1 MQSHLPTMSQ
11 HLSAWAAALLGRLL
25 REASTDKLLIEEV
38 SLRYCHAAVR
48 PRDPPLPVFD
58 LHVLFE
64 TATILDRGA
73 QTEKV
78 DTVDGRMMFAV
89 QDTTEPVDIEIEVE
103 VPDSLSKADERSV
116 VTEVRRLGPA
126 VHALLHKKFVPA
138 LLKEAAERARAG
150 VGADAPNTDM
160 RAWLR
165 LVGLVEYFDRL
176 AQEGVD
182 LAALKEMRSG
192 ELQRL
197 GLPSNAGF
205 VIRNKVEEE
214 REHARLRADMAA
226 GGESAETLDGLT
238 DDDVKR
244 ASMLRSHFGPL
255 PSSDSCSVLRA
266 FRLTGSNR

>member
-1 MQSHLPTMSQ
+1 MSQ

-165 LVGLVEYFDRL
+165 SVGLVEYFDRL

-192 ELQRL
+192 EL
-197 GLPSNAGF
+197 
-205 VIRNKVEEE
+205 
-214 REHARLRADMAA
+214 
-226 GGESAETLDGLT
+226 
-238 DDDVKR
+238 
-244 ASMLRSHFGPL
+244 
-255 PSSDSCSVLRA
+255 
-266 FRLTGSNR
+266 